1 MKVILLFIVFFN
13 VLLYISAAFIANS
26 FDITQLDMVSKIIY
40 STVFVI
46 FNLGFMA
53 IGLGVYF
60 AKHDKN
66 ISL

>member
-13 VLLYISAAFIANS
+13 VLLYISAAFIASS

-53 IGLGVYF
+53 IGLGIYF
-60 AKHDKN
+60 AKHDKK
-66 ISL
+66 S